1 MLLLLYRTIKLETF
15 KLIYLIFSGLPTLS
29 LAGLSVTELGLPAT
43 VVDGLDL
50 AGFDLPRP
58 GLPVLCLPVLVVDGL
73 DLPGFDLPG
82 PGLPVLGLPLLV
94 VDGLGLHGRFLKD

>member
-29 LAGLSVTELGLPAT
+29 LAGLSVTELGLP
-43 VVDGLDL
+43 
-50 AGFDLPRP
+50 
-58 GLPVLCLPVLVVDGL
+58 VLVVDWL